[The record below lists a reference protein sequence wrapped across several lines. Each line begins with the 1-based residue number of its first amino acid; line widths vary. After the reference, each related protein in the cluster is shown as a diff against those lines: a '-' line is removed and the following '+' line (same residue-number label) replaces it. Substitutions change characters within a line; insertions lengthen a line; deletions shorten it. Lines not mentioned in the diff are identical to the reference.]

1 MIGNLQNQHDQNLK
15 ENLIAL
21 KEKFDQKKAQFKSNF
36 DLQNNEL
43 ESKQKEIEDLYSK
56 LSSIQT

>member
-56 LSSIQT
+56 IS

>member
-1 MIGNLQNQHDQNLK
+1 MISNLQNQHDQNLK